1 MKTNK
6 KATNAKV
13 LTLGA
18 SKQAGQFSAI
28 TGSLTLITQS
38 FTINYDIISHLNPI
52 YMHYLLLL
60 YRQECFTGKHT
71 TRKIHNN
78 YIRDPSGLF
87 CIISHVIL
95 SMT

>member
-28 TGSLTLITQS
+28 TGSLTL
-38 FTINYDIISHLNPI
+38 
-52 YMHYLLLL
+52 
-60 YRQECFTGKHT
+60 
-71 TRKIHNN
+71 NN
-78 YIRDPSGLF
+78 TKFHDKL
-87 CIISHVIL
+87 
-95 SMT
+95 